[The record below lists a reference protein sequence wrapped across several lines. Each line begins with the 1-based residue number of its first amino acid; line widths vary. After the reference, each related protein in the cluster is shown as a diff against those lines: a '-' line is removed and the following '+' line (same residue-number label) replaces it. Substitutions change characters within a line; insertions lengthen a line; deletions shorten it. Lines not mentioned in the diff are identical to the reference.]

1 MSDFNPTRT
10 SEGTQ
15 FGSYAKSSATIC
27 AEEEIIFFE
36 SVFFPAMTAFLNLPV
51 DGGEIQCGQVST
63 MLPEEFI
70 ATLHERAAD

>member
-51 DGGEIQCGQVST
+51 DGG
-63 MLPEEFI
+63 
-70 ATLHERAAD
+70 